1 MGVDDVNIHLSD
13 TINQTKGETMNNHQK
28 WQARKNEIKT
38 TCGTMT
44 QQEIINWFNEDTD
57 DTCTRIAV
65 YQYLFENF
73 DHPFN

>member
-1 MGVDDVNIHLSD
+1 
-13 TINQTKGETMNNHQK
+13 MNNHQK